1 MRIVS
6 FPLNLRTD
14 TTDESSDSGDAK
26 ETSSLATSVDSTDV
40 PPAGY
45 ACIIKAATFTPPPIL
60 QKQLGRASLLDIPL
74 PKSHDIKSELVVTP
88 ETLRY
93 LKAVAERICTQ
104 KHEAMLALGELKGRL
119 ALHNQEAQKQMQYCQ
134 EVNMKTQMMNGPKK
148 AAVLAKMKSLQD
160 GQQALLHRMDRVLQA
175 LINKASPE
183 LNDHET
189 KWFDELRRMKG
200 QVLGIGRYD
209 QTSLKIR
216 SQLVSV
222 FCVCVV

>member
-1 MRIVS
+1 
-6 FPLNLRTD
+6 
-14 TTDESSDSGDAK
+14 
-26 ETSSLATSVDSTDV
+26 
-40 PPAGY
+40 
-45 ACIIKAATFTPPPIL
+45 
-60 QKQLGRASLLDIPL
+60 
-74 PKSHDIKSELVVTP
+74 
-88 ETLRY
+88 
-93 LKAVAERICTQ
+93 
-104 KHEAMLALGELKGRL
+104 
-119 ALHNQEAQKQMQYCQ
+119 
-134 EVNMKTQMMNGPKK
+134 MKTQMMNGPKK